1 MKVSVIMA
9 VYNGE
14 KYLKESIDSII
25 NQTFKNFE
33 FIIINDGSTDG
44 SLKILDSYKDD
55 DRLKVLNNEQNKG
68 LIYSLNRGI
77 NEARGIYIARMDADD
92 IAYLNRLE
100 EQVALMDSN
109 KEIAISGGEIKMFF
123 EGIPFVKRRLKV
135 PCAYNEIQVESL
147 FQSTFVHPSIIMRK
161 SVLDKMNLKYEEK
174 YKFAEDYGL
183 WSNIIANN
191 KCINLKK
198 ILLNY
203 RVVKQ
208 SETRKANK
216 DITQRREVFKLI
228 YNNYFENLGIK
239 RNEKELNIHFEI
251 CMIQNLKK
259 FEYSLKEKELYL
271 KNLKEVLYETNLDK
285 EYIEKSISEKMMKVI
300 IYQVGNIKKV
310 KSNLIIDYGILK
322 KLYYLEKIKK
332 VVKSV
337 Y

>member
-1 MKVSVIMA
+1 VKVSVIMA